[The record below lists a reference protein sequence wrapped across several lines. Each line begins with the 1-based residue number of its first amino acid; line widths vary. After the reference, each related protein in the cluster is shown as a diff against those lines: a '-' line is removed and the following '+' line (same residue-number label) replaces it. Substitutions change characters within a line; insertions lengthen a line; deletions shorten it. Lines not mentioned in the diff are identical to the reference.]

1 MAYIDLIAGVVFP
14 LLAVWILLSG
24 LDDLVIA
31 AAWIY
36 TSLRRRPHVL
46 PPGDPRLA
54 ARERPIAIF
63 IPLWREEGVVR
74 RMIERNLSTIRYGNY
89 EVFAGCYP
97 NDPGTLAVLRE
108 CQARFTR
115 LHVAISPRNGPTS
128 KADCLNVIWRAMKT
142 WEREKGTRFQ
152 AVVLHDA
159 EDVVHPEELR
169 WANYYTRGFGMVQV
183 PVLPLA
189 TPAGQVTHGVYCD
202 EFAEA
207 HTKDIPARQALGGF
221 VPSSGVGT
229 AYSRA
234 ALDALAES
242 GAPFDPGNLTEDYDS
257 GYRIRRA
264 GFRQL
269 FIPIQFQ
276 QRMPAATREYFP
288 ARARD
293 AVRQRT
299 RWVTGIALQGWEH
312 HGWGRGALEAYWF
325 LRDRKGLIGSPAA
338 LIANA
343 LFVYSA
349 AGRALGREM
358 PAETGWFAAT
368 LAFGYIALALR
379 MYCCGR
385 VYGWAFA
392 AGAPLRAVWG
402 NWLNAAATLCAISKY
417 FAARMRGTTLAW
429 AKTDHVYPEADV
441 LAEPAPVLSAAQTA
455 RPVQVR

>member
-24 LDDLVIA
+24 LDDMVIA

-36 TSLRRRPHVL
+36 TSVRRSLRIV

-54 ARERPIAIF
+54 ARERRIAIF
-63 IPLWREEGVVR
+63 IPLWHEEAVVR
-74 RMIERNLSTIRYGNY
+74 RMIERNLSAIRYGNY

-97 NDPGTLAVLRE
+97 NDPGTLAELRI
-108 CQARFTR
+108 CQARFPR

-128 KADCLNVIWRAMKT
+128 KADCLNVIWHAMKRR
-142 WEREKGTRFQ
+142 ERETGTRFE
-152 AVVLHDA
+152 AVVIHDA

-202 EFAEA
+202 EFAEM

-221 VPSSGVGT
+221 VPSAGVGT

-234 ALDALAES
+234 ALDALAGS
-242 GAPFDPGNLTEDYDS
+242 GTPFDPSNLTEDYDS

-269 FIPIQFQ
+269 FIPIHFQ
-276 QRMPAATREYFP
+276 QGIPAATREYFP
-288 ARARD
+288 TRARD

-299 RWVTGIALQGWEH
+299 RWVTGISLQGWQN
-312 HGWGRGALEAYWF
+312 HGWGRGVLEAYWF
-325 LRDRKGLIGSPAA
+325 LHDRKGLIGSPAS

-349 AGRALGREM
+349 AAQSLGREI
-358 PAETGWFAAT
+358 PADTGWFAAT
-368 LAFGYIALALR
+368 FVFGCLAQALR
-379 MYCCGR
+379 VYCCGR

-392 AGAPLRAVWG
+392 AGVPLRAVWG
-402 NWLNAAATLCAISKY
+402 NWLNAAAAVCAISKY
-417 FAARMRGTTLAW
+417 SAARMRGATLSW
-429 AKTDHVYPEADV
+429 AKTEHIYPEADV
-441 LAEPAPVLSAAQTA
+441 LAEPAHVLPASQAA
-455 RPVQVR
+455 RPIQVR